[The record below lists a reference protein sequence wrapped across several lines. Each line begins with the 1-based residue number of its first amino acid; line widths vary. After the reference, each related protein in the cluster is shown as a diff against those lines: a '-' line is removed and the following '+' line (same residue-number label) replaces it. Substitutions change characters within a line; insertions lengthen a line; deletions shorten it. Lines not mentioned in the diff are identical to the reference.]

1 MIEPLVILLAFVA
14 GLGFRKLGLP
24 PLLGY
29 LLAGFLAYGLGLG
42 SGEAMAPLA
51 DLGILLLLFTIG
63 LKLNIQELAAP
74 QVWAVA
80 SLQMLVFIPLLALCL
95 SGLMYLLP
103 SLAVGDSNS
112 LWVLAFALSF
122 SSTVFAVKIFDERG
136 EGNSF
141 HASIAIGILVVQD
154 IIAVVYLVLT
164 SDKAPSPYAFALLLL
179 PLLRPAL
186 LWLARWAGHG
196 ELLILFGLCVA
207 VGTGALFESLH
218 LKAGLGALVAG
229 ILLAN
234 SDKSAELY
242 KSLLNFKDI
251 FLIGFFLQIGYS
263 GLPSIDMLLM
273 ALALCGVLLLRPLI
287 YFALLVLFK
296 LRARTALLTG
306 FSLFNYS
313 EFGLIVTVLA
323 VQAGVLEMEWLTALA
338 LAMSISFFIA
348 VPFNSKA
355 HDVYGR
361 FADIWHRFERRERL
375 LKEKPIVLGEA
386 KILILGMGRIG
397 TGAYHYLNDLY
408 TGAVVGVDENHKK
421 QRLQA
426 VKGLNCI
433 QGDASDYDF
442 WQQADLDK
450 RALILI
456 CLTNHAENVAVVEQ
470 LKKQGYKGHMA
481 VVSRFPDEER
491 QLLKMGCIAFNL
503 YAEAGHGFAEHIMEQ
518 MDMAEPRLEGELEQ
532 P

>member
-29 LLAGFLAYGLGLG
+29 LLAGFIAYGLDLG
-42 SGEAMAPLA
+42 TGEAIAPLA

-63 LKLNIQELAAP
+63 LKLNVKELAAP

-80 SLQMLVFIPLLALCL
+80 SLQMLLFIPLSALCL
-95 SGLMYLLP
+95 VGLVWLLP
-103 SLAVGDSNS
+103 SLVLADEHSA
-112 LWVLAFALSF
+112 WVLAFALSF

-141 HASIAIGILVVQD
+141 HAAIAIGILVVQD
-154 IIAVVYLVLT
+154 IIAVVYLVL
-164 SDKAPSPYAFALLLL
+164 SAEQAPSVYAFALLLL
-179 PLLRPAL
+179 PLCRPAL

-229 ILLAN
+229 VLLGN

-263 GLPSIDMLLM
+263 GLPSIEMLYM
-273 ALALCGVLLLRPLI
+273 SLALCGLLLLRPLI
-287 YFALLVLFK
+287 YFSLLVLFK

-306 FSLFNYS
+306 LSLFNYS
-313 EFGLIVTVLA
+313 EFGLIVAALA
-323 VQAGVLEMEWLTALA
+323 VQAGVLEVEWLTALA
-338 LAMSISFFIA
+338 LAMSLSFFMA
-348 VPFNSKA
+348 VPFNAKA

-361 FADIWHRFERRERL
+361 FADIWHRFERSQRL
-375 LKEKPIVLGEA
+375 KKEQPIALGEA
-386 KILILGMGRIG
+386 SILILGMGRVG
-397 TGAYHYLNDLY
+397 TGAYHYLHEIYPNE
-408 TGAVVGVDENHKK
+408 VVGVEEDYKK
-421 QRLQA
+421 QQLQV
-426 VKGLNCI
+426 VKGVSCI

-442 WQQADLDK
+442 WRHADLAK

-470 LKKQGYKGHMA
+470 LKKQGYTGRMA
-481 VVSRFPDEER
+481 VVSRFPDQER

-503 YAEAGHGFAEHIMEQ
+503 YAEAGHGFAEHIMTQ
-518 MDMAEPRLEGELEQ
+518 MGSAENLQ
-532 P
+532 IS